1 MGRFDHVLVSS
12 GGTAQRGAEL
22 DRVNVARKQLEHLH
36 VELQP
41 GDVVFFHSNLLHTSA
56 QNLSDQRRW
65 SMICAYN
72 SRSVKDSFKCPQA
85 QI

>member
-12 GGTAQRGAEL
+12 GGVAQRGAEL
-22 DRVNVARKQLEHLH
+22 ERVNVARKQLELVQ

-56 QNLSDQRRW
+56 QNLSDKRRW

-72 SRSVKDSFKCPQA
+72 SRSLAVPGGRFSF